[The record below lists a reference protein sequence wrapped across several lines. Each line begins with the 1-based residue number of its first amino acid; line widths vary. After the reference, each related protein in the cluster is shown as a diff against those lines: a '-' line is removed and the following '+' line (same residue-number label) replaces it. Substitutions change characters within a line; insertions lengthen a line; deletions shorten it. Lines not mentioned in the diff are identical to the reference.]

1 MTITQDTGDVRTT
14 NKRNFTNVSHTR
26 QQTAVQSGTRD
37 SNCSS
42 PPLPLHS
49 PHPTQCRHLATAA
62 LVTLSPRPLPAE
74 RHTSPQECLK
84 DPGGHPLGPE
94 GAGRWMHH
102 QATTASPDQE
112 YLHVGGGTA
121 GGSIYN
127 YNLVFLWTLHY
138 SSHFCLRAYA
148 LATIC
153 SYSSSPVVKNGWL
166 LSKPYQCTVPPV
178 STTSQHSQ
186 RKR

>member
-1 MTITQDTGDVRTT
+1 MFYQTT
-14 NKRNFTNVSHTR
+14 YSFIFLTR

-49 PHPTQCRHLATAA
+49 PHPTQCHHLATAA
-62 LVTLSPRPLPAE
+62 LVTLSPRLSPAE

-112 YLHVGGGTA
+112 YLVGGGSTWA
-121 GGSIYN
+121 YIKLFFYN
-127 YNLVFLWTLHY
+127 YEHWIIAVTSVLEPMHLLQFVHT
-138 SSHFCLRAYA
+138 
-148 LATIC
+148 
-153 SYSSSPVVKNGWL
+153 VVQMKKKKNGRL
-166 LSKPYQCTVPPV
+166 LSRPYRCTVPPV